1 MTITMPKMV
10 RWAVWALI
18 LCLNLNLPAWADD
31 SDFYRMVPCKFQI
44 KDKLG
49 RPVQCP
55 PGTTLAF
62 QLQPGDG
69 GVFLNGKTEIE
80 VADCTADVNSWR
92 EATMGPNGVFEADL
106 FAPVSDTSGSAVT
119 YIMRFKGG
127 GHLNTA
133 SLSAGSINL
142 THRGTAH
149 DVEPLALNCS
159 VRQKWEVPMIVVSA
173 LITMFW
179 GWLRSAKIRARVW
192 AELTAKA
199 DVSCDSVANSKRR
212 FVMAVVTIA
221 VIIGAA
227 VALLW
232 PGVTGFFPY
241 CGVVLGSLLP
251 MFLVFMISVLY

>member
-1 MTITMPKMV
+1 MPKMV
-10 RWAVWALI
+10 RWAVLALI
-18 LCLNLNLPAWADD
+18 LCLNLSCPVWADD

-44 KDKLG
+44 KDKMG
-49 RPVQCP
+49 RSVECP

-80 VADCTADVNSWR
+80 VADCTADLNSWR

-106 FAPVSDTSGSAVT
+106 FAPVSDTAGSGVSYVV
-119 YIMRFKGG
+119 RFKGG
-127 GHLNTA
+127 GRLNTA
-133 SLSAGSINL
+133 SLNVGSIIL

-149 DVEPLALNCS
+149 DVEPLAINQS
-159 VRQKWEVPMIVVSA
+159 VRQKWEVPMIAVSA
-173 LITMFW
+173 LITLFW

-199 DVSCDSVANSKRR
+199 DVSCDSVANSKKR
-212 FVMAVVTIA
+212 FIMAIVVIA
-221 VIIGAA
+221 VLIGSA

-241 CGVVLGSLLP
+241 CGVILGSLLP
-251 MFLVFMISVLY
+251 MFLVFVISVLY